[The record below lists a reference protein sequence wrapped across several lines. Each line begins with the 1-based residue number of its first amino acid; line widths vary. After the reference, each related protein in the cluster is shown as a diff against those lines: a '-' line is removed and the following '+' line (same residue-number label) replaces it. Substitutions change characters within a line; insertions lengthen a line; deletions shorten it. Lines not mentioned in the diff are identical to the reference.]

1 MKLLESFAILK
12 EVNPIWYFN
21 LYPENVRSFST
32 YYYNSSVIKIPDEYN
47 ELITEEKIKE
57 TRRLVN
63 KGEPQGEVIEKLK
76 AEGYSEEDISK
87 IFVAHSYDMRSWH
100 LVFAIV
106 FLLLAFYLFVVRK
119 SLLMFVFAGLMFWMY
134 YKEVERLK
142 REEARRSKQ

>member
-1 MKLLESFAILK
+1 M
-12 EVNPIWYFN
+12 
-21 LYPENVRSFST
+21 
-32 YYYNSSVIKIPDEYN
+32 
-47 ELITEEKIKE
+47 ITEEKIKE
-57 TRRLVN
+57 IRRLVN
-63 KGEPQGEVIEKLK
+63 RGEPQGELVEKLK

-87 IFVAHSYDMRSWH
+87 IFVAHSYDMRSWY